1 MVSVFIKKEKKM
13 PYFFLH
19 LAVISLPGN
28 VPVKKKQN
36 LTELKRSHT
45 HLSSPPLTYS
55 IICILVNSHHSIP
68 YYFFFYFS
76 YIISLLFHLNL
87 SQARP
92 VLLCIDQHLILVKA
106 DASWCCTT
114 NECFVVYQRPWIIC
128 IDFEE
133 LEHQW
138 WGGGGG
144 GGADEEETCFNMTVN
159 EVNIAPV
166 SGFGIGNLAPI
177 ISTQIH
183 QKSPYVQ
190 LCGALMKKS
199 RGRMKDGWRWTHNH
213 RERLSDAPI
222 NLLDFPTAS
231 PLTCHPKLLQ
241 IKQMSDPSTRC
252 KICSTFIARLFGF
265 FETQ

>member
-1 MVSVFIKKEKKM
+1 MVSVSIKKEKKM
-13 PYFFLH
+13 PYFFLY

-68 YYFFFYFS
+68 YYFFYFS
-76 YIISLLFHLNL
+76 YIISFLFHLNL

-106 DASWCCTT
+106 DASWCCKM
-114 NECFVVYQRPWIIC
+114 NECFVVYQSPWISC
-128 IDFEE
+128 IDFVE

-138 WGGGGG
+138 WGGGGGGG

-159 EVNIAPV
+159 EVNIAPGACFWDWKFSSYNFCPNSPKV
-166 SGFGIGNLAPI
+166 TICSAAWGFDEEEPWENERWMTMNSQPQGAFVWCTNKSSGFPHRQPSNLPPKAA
-177 ISTQIH
+177 SDKTN
-183 QKSPYVQ
+183 V
-190 LCGALMKKS
+190 
-199 RGRMKDGWRWTHNH
+199 
-213 RERLSDAPI
+213 LSL
-222 NLLDFPTAS
+222 N
-231 PLTCHPKLLQ
+231 Q
-241 IKQMSDPSTRC
+241 V
-252 KICSTFIARLFGF
+252 
-265 FETQ
+265 

>member
-13 PYFFLH
+13 PYFFLY

-68 YYFFFYFS
+68 YYFFYFS
-76 YIISLLFHLNL
+76 YIISFLFHLNL

-106 DASWCCTT
+106 DASWCCKM
-114 NECFVVYQRPWIIC
+114 NKCFVVYQSPWISC

-144 GGADEEETCFNMTVN
+144 GGADDMTVN
-159 EVNIAPV
+159 EVNIAPGACFWDWKFSSYNFHPNSPKV
-166 SGFGIGNLAPI
+166 TICSAAWRFDEEEPWENERWMTMNSQPQGAFVWCTNKSSGFPHRQPSNL
-177 ISTQIH
+177 
-183 QKSPYVQ
+183 
-190 LCGALMKKS
+190 
-199 RGRMKDGWRWTHNH
+199 
-213 RERLSDAPI
+213 
-222 NLLDFPTAS
+222 
-231 PLTCHPKLLQ
+231 PKLLQ
-241 IKQMSDPSTRC
+241 IKQMSYPSTRC